1 MANRPDLDLTG
12 AEISST
18 YQHLLQV
25 REDDK
30 TLYDTLGNALT
41 EFRVTGSFTTS
52 ETVTSNNIN
61 SQFLTIEKNRT
72 LTQDKTFDSTDSVS
86 LMLGNNLTVNDGVS
100 LTIEDDAQV
109 VVVPSSFFIQ

>member
-12 AEISST
+12 DSISST
-18 YQHLLQV
+18 FQHLLQV

-30 TLYDTLGNALT
+30 TLYDATGDALT
-41 EFRVTGSFTTS
+41 DFRVTGSFTST
-52 ETVTSNNIN
+52 ETITTKNVN

-72 LTQDKTFDSTDSVS
+72 LTEDKTFDSTDSVS